1 MKIMTMGCGERFS
14 EETLGFA
21 SNSTIASGQSF
32 KDGEMARI
40 FNTLVYG
47 WHALDPRELDL
58 ACPGADGAGP
68 GGDQPRARAVS
79 DSEAQ
84 RSLSLHGSA
93 RTGLGLFS
101 F

>member
-58 ACPGADGAGP
+58 ACLGHCGSGLL
-68 GGDQPRARAVS
+68 GDQPCAG
-79 DSEAQ
+79 EP
-84 RSLSLHGSA
+84 
-93 RTGLGLFS
+93 
-101 F
+101 

>member
-58 ACPGADGAGP
+58 ACPGGDGAGLRSWSASCSSSIRLGSP
-68 GGDQPRARAVS
+68 KIAVPS
-79 DSEAQ
+79 WK
-84 RSLSLHGSA
+84 RKNGP
-93 RTGLGLFS
+93 
-101 F
+101 